1 MIWFEKN
8 KPEVKIELQH
18 IQCNTTNKIL
28 SNVYVYVRVLRKLR
42 GVLVFEIPLLVF
54 EITKTK
60 TPKFTIKFDLKFS
73 GKDRT

>member
-18 IQCNTTNKIL
+18 IQCKTPNKIL
-28 SNVYVYVRVLRKLR
+28 SNVYVRVLRKLR
-42 GVLVFEIPLLVF
+42 GVLVFEIK
-54 EITKTK
+54 KTK
-60 TPKFTIKFDLKFS
+60 TPKFTIKFDLKRS